1 MSKDIPPNLPLMVK
15 KLNTI
20 NGLGKI
26 TVEPPKSRRTE
37 TEMAPTE
44 PYANRLEAF
53 ESQLKVN

>member
-1 MSKDIPPNLPLMVK
+1 MLATDPIQKSNDK
-15 KLNTI
+15 KPTI

>member
-1 MSKDIPPNLPLMVK
+1 LMVK

-20 NGLGKI
+20 NDLGKI